1 MPIPK
6 KPRPETG
13 LSRREQAVEDR
24 RFESQR
30 KYAHVSEEA
39 RTRAEKLYKSGKFL
53 CSEAVFTVVN
63 DHLGQPA
70 DPRMVQMAS
79 GFPVGIGMS
88 GCLCGAVAGGVMALG
103 LKYGREEAGQAMSD
117 DMFPMSAELHDRF
130 QKRNCSTCCRK
141 LIKNLE
147 FGSRDHIRQCIRLTG
162 EVAADVVDLIE
173 NGVEGHHAVASNE
186 CDGCPPEQEPE
197 KGGKIAAMKGVIGQS
212 LKQKM
217 AGLSALVNGS

>member
-13 LSRREQAVEDR
+13 LSRREQAIEDR

-30 KYAHVSEEA
+30 KYAHISEEA
-39 RTRAEKLYKSGKFL
+39 RKRAEKLYKSGKFL

-63 DHLGQPA
+63 DHLGRPA
-70 DPRMVQMAS
+70 DPGMVRMAS

-103 LKYGREEAGQAMSD
+103 LKYGREEAGEKMQD

-147 FGSRDHIRQCIRLTG
+147 FGSRDHVRQCIRLTG

-173 NGVEGHHAVASNE
+173 NGVEGYHAAAKE
-186 CDGCPPEQEPE
+186 DCTGCPSDHHQE
-197 KGGKIAAMKGVIGQS
+197 KSGRIAAMKHAM
-212 LKQKM
+212 KQKM
-217 AGLSALVNGS
+217 SGLSALISSS

>member
-13 LSRREQAVEDR
+13 LSRREQAIEDR
-24 RFESQR
+24 RFESRR
-30 KYAHVSEEA
+30 KYAHISEEA
-39 RTRAEKLYKSGKFL
+39 RKRAEKLYKSGKFL

-70 DPRMVQMAS
+70 DPGMVRMAS

-103 LKYGREEAGQAMSD
+103 LRHGREEAGKKVPD
-117 DMFPMSAELHDRF
+117 DMFPLSAELHDRF

-141 LIKNLE
+141 LIKDLE
-147 FGSRDHIRQCIRLTG
+147 FGSRDHIKQCIRLTG

-173 NGVEGHHAVASNE
+173 NGVEGYHVAAKEDCS
-186 CDGCPPEQEPE
+186 GCPSDPEPE
-197 KGGKIAAMKGVIGQS
+197 TVGRIAAMKQAM
-212 LKQKM
+212 KQKIS
-217 AGLSALVNGS
+217 GLSALVGGS